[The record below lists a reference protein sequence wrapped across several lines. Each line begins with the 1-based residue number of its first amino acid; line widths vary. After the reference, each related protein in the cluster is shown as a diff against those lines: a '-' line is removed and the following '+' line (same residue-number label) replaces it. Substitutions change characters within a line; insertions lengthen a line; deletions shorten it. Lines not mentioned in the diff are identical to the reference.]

1 MDEIKVEEK
10 SSEIFWANDPFQFL
24 FDVDNYVKIIPDKNM
39 DLVEQLNATLRFC
52 ILFSVLM
59 LVIRHD
65 YRTIFFALFG
75 AFLTVVIYK
84 YNEKENKYKK
94 KILEKMQVRDD
105 KFEGKCTKPTP
116 DNPFMN
122 VNLTDYTDFPNRPK
136 ACNVS
141 KASTKKDIEK
151 NFNER
156 FPRDVD
162 DIYGKKMTD
171 RQFYTMPST
180 TIPNDQK
187 SFAEWLYVQN
197 APPGKRP

>member
-1 MDEIKVEEK
+1 MAQEQER
-10 SSEIFWANDPFQFL
+10 FWADDPFQFL
-24 FDVDNYVKIIPDKNM
+24 FDIDNYTKIIPDKNM
-39 DLVEQLNATLRFC
+39 DLVEQLNATFRFC
-52 ILFSVLM
+52 ILFSILM

-65 YRTIFFALFG
+65 YRTVFFALFG
-75 AFLTVVIYK
+75 SFLTIVIHK
-84 YNEKENKYKK
+84 YNEKENVNKK
-94 KILEKMQVRDD
+94 NVLEKLDVRHD
-105 KFEGKCTKPTP
+105 KYAGICTKPTP

-141 KASTKKDIEK
+141 KESTKKEIEK
-151 NFNER
+151 NFNDK

-162 DIYGKKMTD
+162 DIYNKKMTD

-187 SFAEWLYVQN
+187 AFAEWLYVQN
-197 APPGKRP
+197 APEGKQP